1 VCDTHHDDI
10 DQSDRGLL
18 MGDERGVTLIELLV
32 GMTLTLVITS
42 LSLNLLGTAVG
53 GHERAVARADTVA
66 QVQEGV
72 ARLMRDLHQV
82 TSFNF
87 LSDQVVDVDIRQSP
101 TSSTLVQVRYDCSQG
116 AACRRYEAAPGQTLP
131 PVGDPMVVPGV
142 VLAEGVVDPRVFT
155 ANPDGFNPRWVGI
168 RLELAIEGAEQPV
181 VVTDGTS
188 MPNVFG

>member
-1 VCDTHHDDI
+1 
-10 DQSDRGLL
+10 

-87 LSDQVVDVDIRQSP
+87 LSDQVVDVDIRKSP

-116 AACRRYEAAPGQTLP
+116 AACRRYEAETLP
-131 PVGDPMVVPGV
+131 PVGGSMDGIPGV

-155 ANPDGFNPRWVGI
+155 ANPDAVNPRWVGV

-181 VVTDGTS
+181 VITDGTS
-188 MPNVFG
+188 MPNVFD